1 MVALG
6 FSLVG
11 LSLGGLGWHQPSVQM
26 ISEKNGRPGTAGH
39 DSPLS
44 AIETVIK
51 LTYSDIGH
59 LSPDAL
65 LKMEGHSGQL
75 ILLDA
80 REAEEFEV
88 SRIPGA
94 IRIDPEATTRQF
106 LAAAGDPSGKTLVVY
121 CSVGARSS
129 ALVRRV
135 RERLQQK
142 GAKGV
147 YNLSGGIFRWH
158 NEQRHLIDDAG
169 GTDYVHKFDGYWGQL
184 VHRQE
189 LAVPGALRSR
199 E

>member
-1 MVALG
+1 MAIGL
-6 FSLVG
+6 SLVG
-11 LSLGGLGWHQPSVQM
+11 LALGGLGWHQPSVQPVA
-26 ISEKNGRPGTAGH
+26 EKNGLPGTPGH
-39 DSPLS
+39 VSPLS

-51 LTYSDIGH
+51 LAYSDIGH

-65 LKMEGHSGQL
+65 LTMEGKNDRL
-75 ILLDA
+75 VLLDA

-94 IRIDPEATTRQF
+94 VRIDPEATPQQF
-106 LAAAGDPSGKTLVVY
+106 LAAAGDPSGKTIVVY

-129 ALVRRV
+129 TLVRRV
-135 RERLQQK
+135 RDRLQQR

-158 NEQRHLIDDAG
+158 NEQRHLVDDAG
-169 GTDYVHKFDGYWGQL
+169 GTDFVHEFDGYWGQL
-184 VHRQE
+184 VLRQD
-189 LAVPGALRSR
+189 LAVPGPARSR